1 MRHLFSIQRKLS
13 VTTLFS
19 DNNEAIANV
28 SDEEQANE
36 WQNIEATDCDVSKS
50 QALDSIRKLQS
61 FALKG
66 DHFSLYENWRSI
78 DVNYCEFAKRQTKI
92 TDYKL
97 FNFLIKLIGN

>member
-13 VTTLFS
+13 VTLFS
-19 DNNEAIANV
+19 DNNEAITNV

-36 WQNIEATDCDVSKS
+36 SQNIEATDCDVSKS

-66 DHFSLYENWRSI
+66 DHFSLHENLTKTEDQLMSTI
-78 DVNYCEFAKRQTKI
+78 VNSQKRQTKI
-92 TDYKL
+92 TDYL
-97 FNFLIKLIGN
+97 